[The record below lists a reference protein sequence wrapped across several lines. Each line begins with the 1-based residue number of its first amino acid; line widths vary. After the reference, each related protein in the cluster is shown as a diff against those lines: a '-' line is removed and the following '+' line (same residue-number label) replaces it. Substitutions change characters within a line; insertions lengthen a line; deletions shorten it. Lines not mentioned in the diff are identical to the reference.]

1 MNIKIIFFVLI
12 CMIFQSICNGQNLK
26 KSENRKFVKQNL
38 IVERE
43 VTFIPNEGTCKISA
57 HIITNTEARFR
68 AGEIIFSQWHPEE
81 PVRVTINATGLLP
94 GKHAIHLHEF
104 GDITEP
110 EHCNATGSH
119 LPRALVKFI
128 YFLNKIVRK

>member
-1 MNIKIIFFVLI
+1 MDRKKLFFILEI
-12 CMIFQSICNGQNLK
+12 MILQSIMCNGKNLK
-26 KSENRKFVKQNL
+26 KSENVKMEKQNI

-43 VTFIPNEGTCKISA
+43 LLFIPNEGTCKISA
-57 HIITNTEARFR
+57 HIITNTEARYR
-68 AGEIIFSQWHPEE
+68 AGEIIFSQWHPDE

-94 GKHAIHLHEF
+94 GKHAVHIHEF

-119 LPRALVKFI
+119 LPRALVKHN
-128 YFLNKIVRK
+128 L

>member
-1 MNIKIIFFVLI
+1 MNSKKIIFVLAL
-12 CMIFQSICNGQNLK
+12 MTFQSICNGKNLK
-26 KSENRKFVKQNL
+26 NQKL

-43 VTFIPNEGTCKISA
+43 VLFIPNEGSCKISA
-57 HIITNTEARFR
+57 DIITNTEARYR
-68 AGEIIFSQWHPEE
+68 AGEIVFSQWYPEE

-94 GKHAIHLHEF
+94 GKHAVHLHEF

-119 LPRALVKFI
+119 LPRALVRKP
-128 YFLNKIVRK
+128 KILK

>member
-1 MNIKIIFFVLI
+1 MDIKKIFFVLSFI
-12 CMIFQSICNGQNLK
+12 IFQSICNGQNFE
-26 KSENRKFVKQNL
+26 KSENGKFGKSL

-43 VTFIPNEGTCKISA
+43 VLFIPNEGTCKISA
-57 HIITNTEARFR
+57 HIITNTEARYR

-94 GKHAIHLHEF
+94 GKHAVHLHEF

-119 LPRALVKFI
+119 LPRALVQ
-128 YFLNKIVRK
+128 